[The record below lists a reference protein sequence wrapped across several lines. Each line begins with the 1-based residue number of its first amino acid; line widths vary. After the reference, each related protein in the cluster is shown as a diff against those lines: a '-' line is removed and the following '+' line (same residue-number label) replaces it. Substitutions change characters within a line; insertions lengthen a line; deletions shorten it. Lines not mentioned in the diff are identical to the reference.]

1 MSFYVERESEHNP
14 TGLAYVGPIRSAVQA
29 ERERQAWEDCGHP
42 ATVLESGPETRA
54 KVRAWEKAKRA
65 S

>member
-1 MSFYVERESEHNP
+1 MSYFVERHSDHNP
-14 TGLAYVGPIRSAVQA
+14 TGLAYVGPIRSKAQA
-29 ERERQAWEDCGHP
+29 ERERDAWVDAGHP

-65 S
+65 